1 MTSES
6 ELELLV
12 ASTDSMCAC
21 ILTPLGGWSDCVLT
35 CACACVCVCGAVNFG
50 HTCSNCVDLLSLVVK
65 YFSQWLPT
73 LRVAEV
79 MTKLLQVSL

>member
-1 MTSES
+1 MSEGGGVLSELQFWQWAMTSES

-35 CACACVCVCGAVNFG
+35 CACACVCVCVFAV
-50 HTCSNCVDLLSLVVK
+50 L
-65 YFSQWLPT
+65 
-73 LRVAEV
+73 
-79 MTKLLQVSL
+79 